1 MSTLSISQMNWKKVS
16 PPGLSLSLFDLMLTV
31 LPEALRN
38 ATACRQLI
46 LNTQHGT
53 LYMTFFDSCWA
64 VNILMETSREMG
76 GMRSA
81 T

>member
-1 MSTLSISQMNWKKVS
+1 MYTLSISHINRKKVIPS
-16 PPGLSLSLFDLMLTV
+16 GLSLILSDLV
-31 LPEALRN
+31 LIVLSEALRN

-53 LYMTFFDSCWA
+53 LYMTLFDSCWA